1 MKIRKIEKG
10 MNAAIGFL
18 EHKALRNYVP
28 KENNTIA
35 PFTLKYLQNN

>member
-1 MKIRKIEKG
+1 